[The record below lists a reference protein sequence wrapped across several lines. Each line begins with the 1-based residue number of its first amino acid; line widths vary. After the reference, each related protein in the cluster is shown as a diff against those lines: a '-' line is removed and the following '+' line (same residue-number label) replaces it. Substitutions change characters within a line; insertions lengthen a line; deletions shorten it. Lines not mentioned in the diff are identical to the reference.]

1 MRGVRGMTPAWWL
14 LLAPCAAC
22 LWLGWEHSAR
32 RRVVDEE
39 LERHRREGQ
48 RLRSRLDA
56 AHADFAQRTQQ
67 WQAERAR
74 FEAKVL
80 EAQRV
85 HASLASD
92 KERLRNE
99 IDVLLEQ
106 AQQAYAADSEQTA
119 RQWEEEKAHLE
130 AQVEE
135 LNEKGAR
142 LAAELKVRIEE
153 ADAFVDGMVLEVRAL
168 HAERLHL
175 EDQVR
180 LSEAKA
186 NALNQERA
194 RLVDELKRAHRAS
207 HASSAANSAQEA
219 HLAGEVRR
227 LNEEKARLAG
237 ELEHVNEEKAR
248 IVAEAHVAEKKARMV
263 AEAERPWAEERADL
277 NRVAREQIKKIKALR
292 EENVRAIEAHS
303 STRDALEM
311 VRKRL
316 LDLEQKNASDFIAS
330 DEEKRRLERAAAAD
344 RSAREEAEAR
354 ARALEDEARR
364 LEQQNAALA
373 RRVAMLR
380 DEQRPGVAS
389 RRIIKRARRRADDA
403 PAV

>member
-22 LWLGWEHSAR
+22 LWLGWEQSAR

-39 LERHRREGQ
+39 LARHRRESQ
-48 RLRSRLDA
+48 RLRERLDA
-56 AHADFAQRTQQ
+56 AQAEFAQRTQQ

-74 FEAKVL
+74 FEDKAL

-85 HASLASD
+85 HASLASE
-92 KERLRNE
+92 KERLRYE
-99 IDVLLEQ
+99 IDALLEQ
-106 AQQAYAADSEQTA
+106 AERVHAADSEQKA
-119 RQWEEEKAHLE
+119 RQWEEEKADLE
-130 AQVEE
+130 ARVEA
-135 LNEKGAR
+135 LNKKSAR

-153 ADAFVDGMVLEVRAL
+153 ADAFADDMFRAVQAWNTKL
-168 HAERLHL
+168 SHL
-175 EDQVR
+175 DEQMH
-180 LSEAKA
+180 LSEARA
-186 NALNQERA
+186 NALTQEKA
-194 RLVDELKRAHRAS
+194 RLADELKRAHCAS
-207 HASSAANSAQEA
+207 HESPAANSAQEA
-219 HLAGEVRR
+219 LLANEVKR

-248 IVAEAHVAEKKARMV
+248 IVAEAHAQ
-263 AEAERPWAEERADL
+263 ERPWAEDRADM

-292 EENVRAIEAHS
+292 QENVRAIEAHMI
-303 STRDALEM
+303 TRDALDA

-316 LDLEQKNASDFIAS
+316 LDLEQKKASDFIAS
-330 DEEKRRLERAAAAD
+330 EEEKRRLEHAAAAD

-354 ARALEDEARR
+354 ARALEDETRR

-403 PAV
+403 LAV

>member
-22 LWLGWEHSAR
+22 LWLGWEQSAR

-48 RLRSRLDA
+48 RLRERLDA
-56 AHADFAQRTQQ
+56 AHADFARRAQQ
-67 WQAERAR
+67 WQAERAH
-74 FEAKVL
+74 FEAKAL
-80 EAQRV
+80 EAQRM
-85 HASLASD
+85 HASLASE
-92 KERLRNE
+92 KKRLRNE
-99 IDVLLEQ
+99 IDVLLDQ

-119 RQWEEEKAHLE
+119 RQWEAEKADLE

-135 LNEKGAR
+135 LNEESAR

-153 ADAFVDGMVLEVRAL
+153 ADAFTDDMFRAVRAWNTKL
-168 HAERLHL
+168 SHL
-175 EDQVR
+175 DEQMH
-180 LSEAKA
+180 LSEARA
-186 NALNQERA
+186 NALNQEKA
-194 RLVDELKRAHRAS
+194 LLVDELKRAHRAS
-207 HASSAANSAQEA
+207 RESSVANSAQEA
-219 HLAGEVRR
+219 RLAVEVKR

-248 IVAEAHVAEKKARMV
+248 IIAEAHAQ
-263 AEAERPWAEERADL
+263 ERPWAEECADL
-277 NRVAREQIKKIKALR
+277 NRVAREQIKKIQALK
-292 EENVRAIEAHS
+292 EENVRAIEAHTI
-303 STRDALEM
+303 TRNTLEA
-311 VRKRL
+311 VRDRL
-316 LDLEQKNASDFIAS
+316 LDFEQKRAADIIAS
-330 DEEKRRLERAAAAD
+330 EDEKRRLERAAAAD

-354 ARALEDEARR
+354 GRALEDDTRR

>member
-22 LWLGWEHSAR
+22 LWLGWEQSAR

-48 RLRSRLDA
+48 RLRERLDA
-56 AHADFAQRTQQ
+56 AYADFAQRTQQ

-74 FEAKVL
+74 FEAKAL

-85 HASLASD
+85 HASLASE
-92 KERLRNE
+92 KARLRKE
-99 IDVLLEQ
+99 IDLLLEQ

-207 HASSAANSAQEA
+207 HESSAANSAQEA
-219 HLAGEVRR
+219 LLANEVKR

-248 IVAEAHVAEKKARMV
+248 IVAEAHAQ
-263 AEAERPWAEERADL
+263 ERPWAEERADL
-277 NRVAREQIKKIKALR
+277 NRVAREQIEKIKALR
-292 EENVRAIEAHS
+292 QENVRAIEAHS
-303 STRDALEM
+303 STRDALDM

-316 LDLEQKNASDFIAS
+316 LDFEQKRAADIIAS
-330 DEEKRRLERAAAAD
+330 EDEKRRLERAAAAD
-344 RSAREEAEAR
+344 RSVREEAEAR
-354 ARALEDEARR
+354 ARALEDETRR

-389 RRIIKRARRRADDA
+389 RRILKRARRRADDA